1 MTSSIIFWY
10 IIGVIIS
17 LIGLFLYE
25 HLYLYDKQLHY
36 ITKKEIFKDITTV
49 KRITKEILE
58 DCLLSLLSWL
68 TVLLLLVSI
77 SIDFYLKWPSKGYEL
92 NRKKSANS

>member
-36 ITKKEIFKDITTV
+36 ITK
-49 KRITKEILE
+49 KEILE

-92 NRKKSANS
+92 NRKKVSK

>member
-36 ITKKEIFKDITTV
+36 ITK
-49 KRITKEILE
+49 KEILE